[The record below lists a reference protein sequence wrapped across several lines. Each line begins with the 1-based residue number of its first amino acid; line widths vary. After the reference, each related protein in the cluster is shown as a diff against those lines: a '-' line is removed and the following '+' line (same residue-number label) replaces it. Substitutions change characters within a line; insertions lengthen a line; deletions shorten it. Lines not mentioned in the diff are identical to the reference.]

1 MSAAR
6 QRPEHLVIREYI
18 GELRDQKVITQEGL
32 CDAFVLVYVELIPP
46 GEDAPAFDPVHRFD
60 SPEQARK
67 KDQANQKKLW
77 RAIDGAT
84 FFPLAFKAPLIV
96 ALEQIRPGLGDVLQK
111 RLLHNCGLLHMPVD
125 TSGSASL
132 VYSELLREFAEA
144 NTAMVT
150 DLAANGRLDQR
161 RTREELLD
169 SVEAHLSAI
178 RELDRNA
185 EGAK

>member
-1 MSAAR
+1 MSAVV
-6 QRPEHLVIREYI
+6 QRPEHLIIREYVQQ
-18 GELRDQKVITQEGL
+18 LRDRKLITQEGL
-32 CDAFVLVYVELIPP
+32 CVAFVSAYVEMIPP
-46 GEDAPAFDPVHRFD
+46 GEDAPAFDPVHRHD
-60 SPEQARK
+60 SVDQARK
-67 KDQANQKKLW
+67 KDQANLKKLW

-96 ALEQIRPGLGDVLQK
+96 ALERIKPGLGDVLQK

-125 TSGSASL
+125 TRGDASL

-150 DLAANGRLDQR
+150 DLAVNGRLDQLH
-161 RTREELLD
+161 TREELLD

-178 RELDRNA
+178 RELDKNTA
-185 EGAK
+185 T